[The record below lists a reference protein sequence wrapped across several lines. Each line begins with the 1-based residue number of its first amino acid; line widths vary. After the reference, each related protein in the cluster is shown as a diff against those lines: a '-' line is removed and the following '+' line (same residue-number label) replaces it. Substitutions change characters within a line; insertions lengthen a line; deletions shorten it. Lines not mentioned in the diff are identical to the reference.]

1 MFYPCRYWFTYQCV
15 SWQDLLDLGEPCV
28 KRIFGILQHESRNL
42 KTSEGNICALH
53 SGKLEPSTCSRFSN
67 QRMERLIKSL
77 NDPNLHLWNATVG
90 LVLSVGVV
98 TVRLGWQCLHLSLF
112 LLQICL
118 KSPLLIARYYQIFN
132 QKNQQTAP
140 LCLVEKKPL
149 LPEQVLWRWVNL
161 FPSSMARFCRW
172 NQAAKVWRF
181 YHGTCCPKNGAFSV
195 IIHIFPGRLTAGTW
209 EYIHP
214 WKFGKSSE
222 PMHHFQVRA
231 VNLPGCIIY
240 TTWKG
245 SMVIA
250 TPMVYDKHPKND
262 SPPLGSGDRHRSFH
276 HSALFWM

>member
-42 KTSEGNICALH
+42 KASEGNICALH

-132 QKNQQTAP
+132 QKNQQQLRFAWS
-140 LCLVEKKPL
+140 KKKNPC
-149 LPEQVLWRWVNL
+149 
-161 FPSSMARFCRW
+161 FPSRFFGAGSICSR
-172 NQAAKVWRF
+172 AAWPDFAGEIRPRRF
-181 YHGTCCPKNGAFSV
+181 GGFTMERVAPK
-195 IIHIFPGRLTAGTW
+195 
-209 EYIHP
+209 
-214 WKFGKSSE
+214 
-222 PMHHFQVRA
+222 
-231 VNLPGCIIY
+231 
-240 TTWKG
+240 
-245 SMVIA
+245 MV
-250 TPMVYDKHPKND
+250 P
-262 SPPLGSGDRHRSFH
+262 SL
-276 HSALFWM
+276 

>member
-140 LCLVEKKPL
+140 LCLVEKKTL
-149 LPEQVLWRWVNL
+149 ASRAGSLALGQFVPEQHGQILQVKSGREGLEVLPWNVLPQKWCLLCNHPHLPRKINGWNL
-161 FPSSMARFCRW
+161 RVYTPLEVRKIIWTNAPFSGSSC
-172 NQAAKVWRF
+172 
-181 YHGTCCPKNGAFSV
+181 
-195 IIHIFPGRLTAGTW
+195 
-209 EYIHP
+209 
-214 WKFGKSSE
+214 
-222 PMHHFQVRA
+222 
-231 VNLPGCIIY
+231 
-240 TTWKG
+240 
-245 SMVIA
+245 
-250 TPMVYDKHPKND
+250 
-262 SPPLGSGDRHRSFH
+262 
-276 HSALFWM
+276 